1 MQLSSAIRP
10 ISEVKAQA
18 TEIIRMFKEEAAPPV
33 IITQNGEATA
43 VLMGIEEY
51 ERMQETMALLKALS
65 ISSKSIEQGK
75 GVPAEEAFTQIRERA
90 QSRRNND

>member
-18 TEIIRMFKEEAAPPV
+18 TEIIRAFQEEAAPPV

-43 VLMGIEEY
+43 VLMGIQEY

-65 ISSKSIEQGK
+65 VSSKSIAQGE
-75 GVPAEEAFTQIRERA
+75 GISARAAFAEVRERA
-90 QSRRNND
+90 KARRSNG

>member
-18 TEIIRMFKEEAAPPV
+18 TEIIRAFKEEAAPPV

-43 VLMGIEEY
+43 VLMGIQEY

-75 GVPAEEAFTQIRERA
+75 GIAAKEAFAEIRERA
-90 QSRRNND
+90 KARRNDG